1 MAKNEHQ
8 RLRNI
13 AKTRKVNL
21 PGVGLTPVVSGGG
34 GNAGPPT
41 ISASAELLK
50 AADLAKKSTASLG
63 KFQVNIAR
71 SLDGSDERTFK

>member
-63 KFQVNIAR
+63 KFQVNIPK
-71 SLDGSDERTFK
+71 SEYIGI